1 MFNCCKRKRNHFEN
15 IPDDV
20 IINILD
26 YLDSPRK
33 ISIEFD
39 DNQKVSWWSIREKS
53 LINTTTVDT
62 RFFYLANNPIL
73 WNGYPKKQ

>member
-15 IPDDV
+15 MPDDV

-33 ISIEFD
+33 ITIKFED
-39 DNQKVSWWSIREKS
+39 ETIYTRWNINDKS
-53 LINTTTVDT
+53 LLNTTSVDK
-62 RFFYLANNPIL
+62 RLFYLANNPIL
-73 WNGYPKKQ
+73 WNNYPRKQ

>member
-1 MFNCCKRKRNHFEN
+1 MFNCCKRKINHFEN
-15 IPDDV
+15 MPDDV

-53 LINTTTVDT
+53 LINTTAADK
-62 RFFYLANNPIL
+62 RFFKLANNPIL
-73 WNGYPKKQ
+73 WNSYPRKR

>member
-1 MFNCCKRKRNHFEN
+1 MFNCCKRNRNHFEN

-39 DNQKVSWWSIREKS
+39 DNDKVSWWTIREKS
-53 LINTTTVDT
+53 LINTTVTDK
-62 RFFYLANNPIL
+62 RFFKLANHPIL
-73 WNGYPKKQ
+73 WNNYPRKR